1 MKNEVIPSR
10 TFTLHTPGPWAVLD
24 NTATPYGQLMV
35 ESENHGAVALC
46 YTVERGECAA
56 PLECVANAR
65 LIAAAPD
72 LLAALRGLL
81 NALPSATTHP
91 AIRAARAA
99 IANAT
104 GDEQ

>member
-1 MKNEVIPSR
+1 MNAQ
-10 TFTLHTPGPWAVLD
+10 HTPGPWNVSPPCELSPRYSVYH
-24 NTATPYGQLMV
+24 NG
-35 ESENHGAVALC
+35 
-46 YTVERGECAA
+46 
-56 PLECVANAR
+56 PLVYVDRREDAQ

-99 IANAT
+99 INKAT
-104 GDEQ
+104 E

>member
-1 MKNEVIPSR
+1 MKNEIIPSR
-10 TFTLHTPGPWAVLD
+10 TFTLHTSGPWALVD
-24 NTATPYGQLMV
+24 NTAEPHGQLLV
-35 ESENHGAVALC
+35 ESEMHGAVAVC
-46 YTVERGECAA
+46 FTVERGECAA

-99 IANAT
+99 INKAT
-104 GDEQ
+104 E

>member
-1 MKNEVIPSR
+1 MENEIIPSR
-10 TFTLHTPGPWAVLD
+10 TFTLHTPGPWVVLD
-24 NTATPYGQLMV
+24 NTAIPYGQLTV
-35 ESENHGAVALC
+35 ESERDGAVAVC
-46 YTVERGECAA
+46 FTVAGDECAA

-99 IANAT
+99 INKAT
-104 GDEQ
+104 E